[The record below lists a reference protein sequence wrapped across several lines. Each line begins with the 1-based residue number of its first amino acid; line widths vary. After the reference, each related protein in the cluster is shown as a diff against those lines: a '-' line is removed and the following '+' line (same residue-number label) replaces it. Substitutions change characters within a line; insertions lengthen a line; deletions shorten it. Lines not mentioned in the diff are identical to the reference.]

1 MDIENN
7 RKLFLSSGKIIKDY
21 GLLIKYLEICKQR
34 GHNCEEVIPD
44 SNLLTMLKNLI
55 EETGSLRMDYAIQY
69 IKEKIGNKLNCD
81 LAIQAF
87 RELYGLNTECEEILR
102 MLLSQLTGWYIE
114 ILDTLGYIRIKYSW
128 RPE

>member
-1 MDIENN
+1 
-7 RKLFLSSGKIIKDY
+7 
-21 GLLIKYLEICKQR
+21 
-34 GHNCEEVIPD
+34 
-44 SNLLTMLKNLI
+44 
-55 EETGSLRMDYAIQY
+55 Y